1 MKFAKHQKGLSL
13 IELMIAIALGL
24 FLMAGLIQMFI
35 GSKVT
40 FTTQQGLS
48 RVQENGRLAIEFI
61 SSDVRMAGF
70 MGFNARATTTSIGS
84 PSITN
89 MISSPNI
96 TNNYVRGIEVVLP
109 AAPINDAVPGTPVLA
124 LRGVIAN
131 TTASLIN
138 PLTPGTITVPLI
150 QQVNNGCGGGV
161 PRLNGL
167 CVNDVAVLSD
177 AERSIVFTPAG
188 IAIAGAN
195 ITVTY
200 TGGWGNKLADLH
212 NFYDR
217 GAHLSAGT
225 NVIYFIRE
233 NDDTGRRGLF
243 QQINNQDAQE
253 VLEGVENMAFSFSRA
268 SAPATFVPALNQI
281 GNSWAGNDPPVA
293 LRVELL
299 VASVEDNIID
309 NPQRY
314 NFNGAAVQAT
324 DRRLYQTFSTTIALR
339 NRLP

>member
-1 MKFAKHQKGLSL
+1 MTSRKYQNGLSL
-13 IELMIAIALGL
+13 VELMIAIALGL
-24 FLMAGLIQMFI
+24 FLMAGLVQMFI

-40 FTTQQGLS
+40 FTAQQGLS

-89 MISSPNI
+89 MIPSPNV
-96 TNNYVRGIEVVLP
+96 TNNYTRGIEVVSP
-109 AAPINDAVPGTPVLA
+109 AAPINAVAGTQVLA

-131 TTASLIN
+131 STASLVS
-138 PLTPGTITVPLI
+138 PLTPGSITVPLV

-161 PRLNGL
+161 ARLNGL

-177 AERSIVFTPAG
+177 AERSIIFTPTA
-188 IAIAGAN
+188 INIAGGN
-195 ITVTY
+195 IIVNY
-200 TGGWGNKLADLH
+200 AGGWGNKLADLH

-225 NVIYFIRE
+225 NTIYFIAL
-233 NDDTGRRGLF
+233 NATTGRRGLF
-243 QQINNQDAQE
+243 QQLNNQPAQE
-253 VLEGVENMAFSFSRA
+253 ILEGVENMAFSFSRA
-268 SAPATFVPALNQI
+268 SAPTTFVSALNQI
-281 GNSWAGNDPPVA
+281 GNQWASNDPPVA

-299 VASVEDNIID
+299 VASVEDNVTD
-309 NPQRY
+309 APQTYR
-314 NFNGAAVQAT
+314 FNGAPPVVAA